1 MVEFQK
7 MNIDAGKKET
17 IIYRRQMMHYG
28 LYLSQPDDAKVD
40 IPWHWHDEFEIGYVA
55 EGKMLYKTNHHE
67 FILNSGDG
75 IFINSGVPHYL
86 HPLEEQGK
94 LRLHTHFFDKIF
106 LAGSPGSLFD
116 MEYITPVQEQKLL
129 DAVPL
134 YHGSEEGR
142 RFLEKVQEAED
153 LCLKEELFFELRLRS
168 LFSELWE
175 TVYAWAM
182 EKKDGEKPYNS
193 LEDERIKKMLSYIQ
207 IHYEEK
213 ITAEMLSKEAHISER
228 ECYRLFR
235 SRLGTSPA
243 EFMMSLRLQKA
254 QELLRY
260 TEKSIIEIAQETG
273 FGTSSYFCKM
283 FKQKHRLTPNQ
294 YRKYQEHRKSSGSS
308 LEEGQTVITL

>member
-7 MNIDAGKKET
+7 MNIDARKKET
-17 IIYRRQMMHYG
+17 IVYRRQMMHYG

-55 EGKMLYKTNHHE
+55 EGKMLYKTNYHE

-86 HPLEEQGK
+86 HPLEEQGA

-116 MEYITPVQEQKLL
+116 MEYIAPVQEQKSL

-134 YHGSEEGR
+134 YYHSKKDR
-142 RFLEKVQEAED
+142 LFLEKVQEAER
-153 LCLKEELFFELRLRS
+153 LCLKEENFFELRLRS

-175 TVYAWAM
+175 TIYGWAM
-182 EKKDGEKPYNS
+182 EKRDGDKPYNS
-193 LEDERIKKMLSYIQ
+193 LEDARIKKMLTYIQ
-207 IHYEEK
+207 EHYEDK
-213 ITAEMLSKEAHISER
+213 ITAEMLAREAHISER

-260 TEKSIIEIAQETG
+260 TEKSVIDIAQETG

-283 FKQKHRLTPNQ
+283 FRQKHHLTPNQ
-294 YRKYQEHRKSSGSS
+294 YRKCQEHRKASYSS
-308 LEEGQTVITL
+308 LEESKTVMIL